1 MSCSNVILFAGSI
14 PTTLEGDKSNNDA
27 NDVPTNSG
35 KKSTGAFSGLLA
47 LQLVKNKYL

>member
-14 PTTLEGDKSNNDA
+14 PTTMEGEKSNKNA